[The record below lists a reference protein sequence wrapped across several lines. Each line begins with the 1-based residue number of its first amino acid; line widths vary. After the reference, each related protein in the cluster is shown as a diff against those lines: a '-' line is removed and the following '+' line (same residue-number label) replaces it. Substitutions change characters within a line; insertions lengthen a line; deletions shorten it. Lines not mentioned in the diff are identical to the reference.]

1 MKEEIWKDIY
11 FEDKGKIYDYR
22 GLYQVSNL
30 GRVKRLETYVKDDN
44 RNRYQKI
51 KEHFLK
57 NSFSK
62 ADGYFIVNLHKNGK
76 LKRMKVH
83 RLIAFAFIKNE
94 NNYPIIN
101 HIDGNKLN
109 NNLENLEWC
118 TYKHNTQE
126 AIKNGLSKPPKTYFG
141 VKSSHHTPIKQYDKD
156 GNFIKK
162 WDLVK
167 EASESLNIS
176 RSSIWAVCNNKRK
189 SAGGFKWRYINE

>member
-1 MKEEIWKDIY
+1 MQEEIWKDIY

-30 GRVKRLETYVKDDN
+30 GRVKRLETYVKDNN

-126 AIKNGLSKPPKTYFG
+126 AIKMKSK
-141 VKSSHHTPIKQYDKD
+141 KQQLWMDVQ
-156 GNFIKK
+156 NSRFI
-162 WDLVK
+162 LR
-167 EASESLNIS
+167 SL
-176 RSSIWAVCNNKRK
+176 CQC
-189 SAGGFKWRYINE
+189 